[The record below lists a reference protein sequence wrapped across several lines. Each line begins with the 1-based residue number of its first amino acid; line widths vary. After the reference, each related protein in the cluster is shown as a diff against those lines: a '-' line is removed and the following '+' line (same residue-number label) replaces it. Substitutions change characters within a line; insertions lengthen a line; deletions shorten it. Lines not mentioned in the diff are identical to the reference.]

1 MDMPRALDT
10 QENPGLM
17 PSVHPTSYSSEPLF
31 PQVASRDP
39 WLLAGSLTGPVC
51 CGARV
56 VAGPA
61 PAYSTR
67 MQH

>member
-1 MDMPRALDT
+1 MGILRALNT

-17 PSVHPTSYSSEPLF
+17 PSVHATSYASESLF

-56 VAGPA
+56 VAGPV